1 MTIENTLE
9 RIAVALERL
18 AEEFGGPEV
27 PPLTNS
33 PLSAAID
40 RIKVAAPLAE
50 AASAA
55 STDEI
60 AASMAVAAKA
70 AVATE
75 AKRRGR
81 PAKAPEVVTEAAP
94 PVVTEASPA
103 VEVTKD
109 ALRAALVAYQRLC
122 SNDSK
127 PARAIMATHGGA
139 DVLAKVPVERYAIVL
154 QAVNDAAAKLQK

>member
-18 AEEFGGPEV
+18 ADAKHTETFLKPEA
-27 PPLTNS
+27 T
-33 PLSAAID
+33 
-40 RIKVAAPLAE
+40 
-50 AASAA
+50 A

-60 AASMAVAAKA
+60 AASMAVAGKA

-81 PAKAPEVVTEAAP
+81 PAKIVEAAPEVTPQVTPE
-94 PVVTEASPA
+94 VTPQ

-109 ALRAALVAYQRLC
+109 ALRAALVAYQGLC
-122 SNDSK
+122 GNDPK

-154 QAVNDAAAKLQK
+154 QAVNDAAAKLKT